1 MKVLLLSAA
10 LLSAGCSAHYP
21 LNKPIAQ
28 ARNLV
33 GPRIKPRQAGNSSD
47 RLLVVL
53 TFSGGGTRAAAFAY
67 GVLEELADTQINFDG
82 RQRSLIDEIDVV
94 SGVSGGSFA
103 AAYFGLHGR
112 DTLGSFDKRFLYR
125 DVESALKHAVFS
137 PRNWPKLYSPNFG
150 RSDLIADWFDDH
162 LFDKATFHDLS
173 AVRGAGVIINATDI
187 TRGATFSFVP
197 DQFSL
202 ICSDLSSLPLS
213 RAVVAS
219 AAVPVLFSPISLRNY
234 AGSCGY
240 RIPDWLR
247 ASADGANENT
257 RRLQRAQ
264 LMASYENSVERPY
277 IHLVDGG
284 IADNL
289 GLRAILD
296 DVISSGSI
304 SQTFARQR
312 LEATTQVLFIVVNAQ
327 AGLNAG
333 WDKVATGPSTTA
345 IIDSATTVQINRYNF
360 ESVELLRASFGQWA
374 NDLRDAR
381 CGASIAPTRVAPT
394 KAAPTSAAPSSAA
407 QAAVVSGPCEGVK
420 LHMVEITFDHVSD
433 SQQQQYLKSLPTS
446 FALPGKAVDTLRE
459 TARSLLRSSA
469 EFQQFLQ
476 QVDPATTR

>member
-1 MKVLLLSAA
+1 MQCVKVLLLATA
-10 LLSAGCSAHYP
+10 LSIAGCAAHYP
-21 LNKPIAQ
+21 VNKPITQ
-28 ARNLV
+28 ARDTS
-33 GPRIKPRQAGNSSD
+33 RARERPRQAGNSSD

-67 GVLEELADTQINFDG
+67 GVLEELAATRINFDG
-82 RQRSLIDEIDVV
+82 QTRSLLDEIDVV

-125 DVESALKHAVFS
+125 NVESALKRTVFA
-137 PRNWPKLYSPNFG
+137 PRNWARLYSPTYG
-150 RSDLIADWFDDH
+150 RSDLVADWFDRH
-162 LFDKATFHDLS
+162 LFDKATFHDLT
-173 AVRGAGVIINATDI
+173 ALRGAGVIINATDI

-202 ICSDLSSLPLS
+202 ICSELGSVPIS

-240 RIPDWLR
+240 QTPEWMRT
-247 ASADGANENT
+247 SAADTPEST
-257 RRLQRAQ
+257 RRQLRAQ
-264 LMASYENSVERPY
+264 LMASYENSTQRPY

-304 SQTFARQR
+304 KQTFARQR
-312 LEATTQVLFIVVNAQ
+312 LGATTQVLFVVVNAQ
-327 AGLNAG
+327 AGLNAA
-333 WDKVATGPSTTA
+333 WDNVESGPTTAA

-360 ESVELLRASFGQWA
+360 ETVELLRSSFRQWA
-374 NDLRDAR
+374 DELRDAR
-381 CGASIAPTRVAPT
+381 CT
-394 KAAPTSAAPSSAA
+394 A
-407 QAAVVSGPCEGVK
+407 QRRSDNATQDAKPCEDVH
-420 LHMVEITFDHVSD
+420 LHMVEITFDKVAD
-433 SQQQQYLKSLPTS
+433 PARQQYLKSLPTS
-446 FALPGKAVDTLRE
+446 FALPGPAVDALRD
-459 TARSLLRSSA
+459 TARVLLRSSS
-469 EFQQFLQ
+469 EFQRFLGE
-476 QVDPATTR
+476 VTPP